1 MYHHKA
7 ERCERYSAVA
17 VLDLHVPH
25 DALPMPASGRFR
37 LRLPR
42 FLYQQ
47 GQGSLLLPPRFECL
61 AHSTGT
67 RD

>member
-37 LRLPR
+37 LRPPR
-42 FLYQQ
+42 LLYQP
-47 GQGSLLLPPRFECL
+47 GQGSLLLPPPFAVL
-61 AHSTGT
+61 AHRTGA